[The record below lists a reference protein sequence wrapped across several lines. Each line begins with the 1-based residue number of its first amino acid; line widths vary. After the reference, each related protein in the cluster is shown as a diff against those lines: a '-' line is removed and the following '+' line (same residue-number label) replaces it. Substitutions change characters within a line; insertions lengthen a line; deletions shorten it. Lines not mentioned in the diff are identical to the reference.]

1 MINQTKNHDVSTFFL
16 KVINFFTTFLEALQN
31 VYTFIELDMDHVSE
45 SKKILMGGLATLLE
59 GASYLFN
66 QKFKAKL
73 FQIFYGGLR
82 VL

>member
-1 MINQTKNHDVSTFFL
+1 M
-16 KVINFFTTFLEALQN
+16 
-31 VYTFIELDMDHVSE
+31 YTFIELDMDHVSE